1 MLDNSTAYPPAAAP
15 AQFVADEP
23 EVPPLSSYT
32 CEDCV
37 YVETCPNRDQRLPKD
52 CVSFQW
58 K

>member
-1 MLDNSTAYPPAAAP
+1 VTEPVEEAGPTVSEPVDETA
-15 AQFVADEP
+15 
-23 EVPPLSSYT
+23 SSPMDDYV

-37 YVETCPNRDQRLPKD
+37 YVETCPNKDQRLPKD